1 MFGVIWGVTSTSE
14 PDYAVYTAF
23 AFLIGAIIS
32 TLCGAIGMVIATSAN
47 FRTTFC
53 AKNSLAD
60 AFRVAYRAGCSMG
73 FALVSLGLL
82 VLILL
87 IVIYKAIL
95 GLEDS
100 SDDRNYFRGLF

>member
-14 PDYAVYTAF
+14 PDFAIYTAF
-23 AFLIGAIIS
+23 AFLVGAIVS
-32 TLCGAIGMVIATSAN
+32 TLCGAIGMVIATGAN

-53 AKNSLAD
+53 AKHSLAS

-82 VLILL
+82 G
-87 IVIYKAIL
+87 K
-95 GLEDS
+95 
-100 SDDRNYFRGLF
+100 YFYNFSLNDININL